1 MQNLSL
7 FESNSQP
14 FTVNNHLSFKFN
26 NHTNPKLTRI
36 LSLTEMKSYTPI
48 TGCVLE
54 HIITTTNLTN
64 CEKLFYLLGDSLSL
78 VNKNKGKSRSCALP
92 SEDWAERLGCSRSL
106 VFTMQRSLV
115 KKGYFIINKDFDEIG
130 RNKRNLITPT
140 LPASVFNHLNE
151 KSPDRVGDHNP
162 YNYFVECKRSYLDRT
177 KLFIKLNYDILKLIS
192 SNEYTNPRQKILW
205 LGFYTRC
212 YKTFMLQNREGG
224 EGSKYSYNGD
234 SSFSFIS
241 SYRELADMYSCNTKH
256 LSKSIRAL
264 EKLGFIKA
272 QNIYI
277 RKRCSDN
284 SDNRLQE
291 RQNRSLWKITLS
303 LPESCILELE
313 KVKNRSNLKL
323 KNIKDGLAAIE
334 NTLDPKLI
342 EDCLILGGIKFNLNL
357 EQSTLLKSLIESG
370 INDNGLEGTNVN
382 SNGILDIIPPM
393 PHAPCAELHT
403 QSYIDSVMEEL
414 DASDAQNIVG
424 VESKSEESTELE
436 YIDFSSDNS
445 KTLLTSSSIE
455 SSHTEVFANVDKKS
469 DGIKSDPHVD
479 KSGLLLNKDLI
490 SKIKDI
496 KSNLGLTPKVL
507 FNEFL
512 KRFTKRDCEKDV
524 YGKQKGE
531 SRGREFNIYSEL
543 IREKLKILPKDKADK
558 ARKFAYSLVSK
569 GLANG
574 YAASLNKHE
583 LAKQIIHHAATW
595 KPTKLGSISREKEID
610 TALSVA
616 WKKIVR
622 GTWQVPLELAK
633 AEILQYEFNAYRR
646 KYQESGVL
654 SYEAKALESD
664 VNGLLGGW
672 CDLVGKI
679 TESTKAGD
687 RNNKPIDVMKDE
699 FRRESCLGT
708 GLYTNETRG
717 LEFGEPDILTTS
729 DIINI
734 HPLNKKMLIS
744 NYYQLGKG
752 GEECGNY
759 ELGQGVDRRVSQQ
772 NSSLCYGIS
781 EAGNNVNYQFD
792 YDDLE
797 IQQRNIRSFD
807 LSHIPEEQK
816 YLKVIPS
823 DNDDSMKLETINSK
837 EYFVKLKEL
846 EMNDQGEFV
855 MTLKPSTNRCFI
867 GLPKDIEE
875 NYLSVKNKLQDIE
888 SQVELNLNDTDNL
901 QNMIVSN
908 CAVKIDSII
917 GNIFK
922 NIRIQD
928 E

>member
-1 MQNLSL
+1 MQLKTDYLSNNENLYVI
-7 FESNSQP
+7 N
-14 FTVNNHLSFKFN
+14 
-26 NHTNPKLTRI
+26 TRDFY
-36 LSLTEMKSYTPI
+36 SLTENKSYTPI

-54 HIITTTNLTN
+54 HIITTSNLTH
-64 CEKLFYLLGDSLSL
+64 CEKLYYLLADSQSL
-78 VNKNKGKSRSCALP
+78 ISKNKGESRSCGLP
-92 SEDWAERLGCSRSL
+92 SEDWADRLGCSRSL
-106 VFTMQRSLV
+106 VFTMQKNLV

-130 RNKRNLITPT
+130 RNNRNLITPT
-140 LPASVFNHLNE
+140 LPTSVFNQLNE
-151 KSPDRVGDHNP
+151 KYLDRVGDHTP
-162 YNYFVECKRSYLDRT
+162 YNPLSECKRAYLDRT
-177 KLFIKLNYDILKLIS
+177 KLFIKLNYNLLKIIS
-192 SNEYTNPRQKILW
+192 SNKYTNPKQKIMW

-212 YKTFMLQNREGG
+212 YKNYMLQGKEEFNV
-224 EGSKYSYNGD
+224 SKYSYSED

-241 SYRELADMYSCNTKH
+241 SYRELADMNSCNTKH

-654 SYEAKALESD
+654 SHEAKALESD
-664 VNGLLGGW
+664 VNNLLGGW

-679 TESTKAGD
+679 TGGVKVATMREGGIDNDRDTGVYSSTKASL
-687 RNNKPIDVMKDE
+687 E
-699 FRRESCLGT
+699 L
-708 GLYTNETRG
+708 G
-717 LEFGEPDILTTS
+717 LEDTGYEEIFNRSEYPTFDCSFATS
-729 DIINI
+729 SF
-734 HPLNKKMLIS
+734 S
-744 NYYQLGKG
+744 N
-752 GEECGNY
+752 EE
-759 ELGQGVDRRVSQQ
+759 
-772 NSSLCYGIS
+772 S
-781 EAGNNVNYQFD
+781 ERFD
-792 YDDLE
+792 YGFPE
-797 IQQRNIRSFD
+797 IKGCCKLLNVY
-807 LSHIPEEQK
+807 LSHIPEEQR
-816 YLKVIPS
+816 YLKVTPS
-823 DNDDSMKLETINSK
+823 DNNDSMKLGTINGK

-855 MTLKPSTNRCFI
+855 MTLRSVQNAAFLQCGTEELLIKKISATDVNDI
-867 GLPKDIEE
+867 GLLAQEPQIQKGFI
-875 NYLSVKNKLQDIE
+875 
-888 SQVELNLNDTDNL
+888 
-901 QNMIVSN
+901 
-908 CAVKIDSII
+908 KIDNALSSIFN
-917 GNIFK
+917 NINCNK
-922 NIRIQD
+922 T
-928 E
+928 